1 MHRTIDRK
9 PSGGLGSLATKQMGP
24 PRAVIDAVQ
33 DRLGPLAEDPV
44 ALGGGITNHN
54 FRARFGT
61 TEVVLRIAGHE
72 TELLGIDRASEHV
85 ATEAAAKLGIA
96 PAVLAFLPEHTCLV
110 TQFVEAVPI
119 TDQALREPPALP
131 EIARA
136 LRAFHEHAPSLPTS
150 FEMPRIAREYLA
162 LARDRGLEI
171 PAAAWDAARLAER
184 IAGAVA
190 GNPEHAVVPC
200 HDDLLRANVLS
211 DGTRLWLVDW
221 EYAGMGDRYFDL
233 GNLSINN
240 GFTDADDRAL
250 LEAYWAEPCTARRFA
265 ALRVMR
271 SMSDVREAL
280 WGVVQ
285 QAISD
290 LDFDFAAYA
299 EKHFGRLR
307 ATIADPRFEGWLRD
321 AATP

>member
-1 MHRTIDRK
+1 
-9 PSGGLGSLATKQMGP
+9 MGP

-33 DRLGPLAEDPV
+33 DQLGPLAAEPV

-54 FRARFGT
+54 FRARFGD
-61 TEVVLRIAGHE
+61 TEVVLRIAGHQ

-85 ATEAAAKLGIA
+85 ATQAAAKLGIA

-119 TDQALREPPALP
+119 ANQALREPPALP

-136 LRAFHEHAPSLPTS
+136 LRAFHEHAPSLPAS
-150 FEMPRIAREYLA
+150 FDMPRIAREYLA

-184 IAGAVA
+184 IAEAVA
-190 GNPEHAVVPC
+190 GHPEHAVVPC
-200 HDDLLRANVLS
+200 HDDLLGANVLS
-211 DGTRLWLVDW
+211 DGTRVWLVDW

-233 GNLSINN
+233 GNLSVNN
-240 GFTDADDRAL
+240 GFDEDDDRAL
-250 LEAYWAEPCTARRFA
+250 LVAYWDEPCTDRRFA
-265 ALRVMR
+265 ALQLMR
-271 SMSDVREAL
+271 SMSDVREGL
-280 WGVVQ
+280 WGTVQ
-285 QAISD
+285 TAISE
-290 LDFDFAAYA
+290 LDFDFAGYA
-299 EKHFGRLR
+299 ERHLRRL
-307 ATIADPRFEGWLRD
+307 AETVADPRFESWLRD